1 MALTPDLKIMGQQR
15 SPGDFILEAAD
26 AGLRAASALSH
37 FGSSQRIKDLASK
50 ISLSATVLTEVG
62 REVNRNADD
71 FRDAIREK
79 FRNITLRCEK
89 DYGTVLTAID
99 KANSW
104 SKDETREESEDPP
117 KRSWKRLLWA
127 LGMNE
132 GEFDDFNDSLDESIE
147 QAVLLQY
154 TVMLVILQI
163 HGKR

>member
-1 MALTPDLKIMGQQR
+1 MGQQR

-26 AGLRAASALSH
+26 AGLRVAFALCH

-71 FRDAIREK
+71 FKDAIQEK
-79 FRNITLRCEK
+79 FRDITLRCEK
-89 DYGTVLTAID
+89 DYGIVLAAIE

-104 SKDETREESEDPP
+104 TKDESLEETEDPP
-117 KRSWKRLLWA
+117 KNSWKKLLWA

-132 GEFDDFNDSLDESIE
+132 REFDALIDSLDDSMG
-147 QAVLLQY
+147 QATMVQY
-154 TVMLVILQI
+154 TVMLVIFQI
-163 HGKR
+163 RGKK